1 MMNPALATVL
11 EVLGILMRFV
21 GLIVL
26 GLGTGWMAADA
37 YRKGMWQLQIA
48 AVLGFFAL
56 VAVFVRFATAGALG
70 AFALGSGIGVL
81 VWGLRARGETQEDT
95 PQG

>member
-1 MMNPALATVL
+1 MINPVIETIL

-26 GLGTGWMAADA
+26 GLGTGWMASDA

-56 VAVFVRFATAGALG
+56 VAVFVRYASAGALG

-81 VWGLRARGETQEDT
+81 IWGLRAKEEMQEDA